1 MAIFTP
7 HILVS
12 QLTASI
18 PNMANIELIKP
29 KSWELNIIPNTIAT
43 ATAEVTYGKQIEA
56 RDNVCILIS
65 AEFNAYART
74 IPIINCV
81 NVPSIHVIKV
91 FDNDVQ
97 KRLSVRIHL
106 KFWKPMYSISACP
119 FLF

>member
-18 PNMANIELIKP
+18 PNIPIIELIKP
-29 KSWELNIIPNTIAT
+29 KSWELNIMPNTIAT
-43 ATAEVTYGKQIEA
+43 ATVEVTYGIKIET
-56 RDNVCILIS
+56 RKNVFILIN

-74 IPIINCV
+74 IPMINCG
-81 NVPSIHVIKV
+81 NVPSIHMIKV

-106 KFWKPMYSISACP
+106 KF
-119 FLF
+119 